1 MKNGCSSTLFHK
13 VECMVLS
20 TQVAHRFSN
29 TSTSVKQDLDR
40 KMTGY
45 ATVFPIDW
53 KTHRIMWTWQPK
65 TDPNRHIPFC
75 PQLSPSGRP
84 LPCCVFGT
92 WSLLGPN
99 PKPKP
104 TPNWNPPLKPK
115 APLKPY
121 PPLEDPVAWALTS
134 AFKGDHESRVA
145 SALAT
150 SLEGTL
156 SLAKPLSTW
165 GPNPNV

>member
-1 MKNGCSSTLFHK
+1 MKHFYLRVTRCLLKDGLPTVLFRTAECMAQSPSKDGCSSASFHK

-84 LPCCVFGT
+84 LPCCGFGA
-92 WSLLGPN
+92 WNLL
-99 PKPKP
+99 
-104 TPNWNPPLKPK
+104 
-115 APLKPY
+115 
-121 PPLEDPVAWALTS
+121 DLT
-134 AFKGDHESRVA
+134 
-145 SALAT
+145 L
-150 SLEGTL
+150 TL
-156 SLAKPLSTW
+156 TLQIGRAH
-165 GPNPNV
+165 V